1 MCGCAGLRTRCTRG
15 GEKQLK
21 AGKATQDS
29 RADIHTGLH
38 PIQFFL
44 TFMYFESC
52 NGIFLDMSGNNCNY
66 GDFQGSRLTQK
77 LPEMCPRDSI

>member
-1 MCGCAGLRTRCTRG
+1 MRLCGTEDDVHERRREAAQGRQGDAGFYSG
-15 GEKQLK
+15 
-21 AGKATQDS
+21 
-29 RADIHTGLH
+29 H
-38 PIQFFL
+38 PHGVTPDTVFL